1 MRSTACPDISGNNEA
16 YRFKFGT
23 NLWPGHRPD
32 SPGPKTSRHHPG
44 YVGQKSSLRPPPLL
58 TFFLEEKRKLKPV
71 DWVKKQVATFGL
83 KQEDLGFATP

>member
-1 MRSTACPDISGNNEA
+1 MKPPEARSGQICGPVTALTAPARKPAVIIRDMLVKI
-16 YRFKFGT
+16 KPT
-23 NLWPGHRPD
+23 
-32 SPGPKTSRHHPG
+32 
-44 YVGQKSSLRPPPLL
+44 PPPLL